1 MFQHYI
7 GCPEREYMS
16 DKIQIAHGGGG
27 ELSSR
32 LIEEEIVS
40 RFGDGALKGLPDA
53 ASLKLNSADILFST
67 DSFVVQPYGFPGG
80 DIGDLA
86 VHGTV
91 NDISVA
97 GGCPRALSLALILE
111 EGLPLETLRRIL
123 DSLKK
128 AADNCG
134 VEIVTGDTKVVSK
147 GQCDGIY
154 INTAGIGEKYPDFN
168 LDKSRIAAGDLIL
181 VSGPI
186 GDHGMAVLAA
196 RDELPVGPGLKSD
209 SAPVHKLV
217 KAAHAFGD
225 AVKFMRDP
233 TRGGLAAVL
242 NEIVADSKIGIA
254 LKETDIPISRETGSI
269 AEMLGIDLLNVAC
282 EGRMLLICD
291 AGAAEGILK
300 SWQRLPEG
308 TGAKIIGS
316 VNDKTPGK
324 VTMQTFTGG
333 SRIVSVPRGEL
344 LPRIC

>member
-1 MFQHYI
+1 
-7 GCPEREYMS
+7 MS
-16 DKIQIAHGGGG
+16 ENIQIAHGGGG
-27 ELSSR
+27 ELSGQ
-32 LIEEEIVS
+32 LIEKEIVS

-53 ASLKLNSADILFST
+53 ASLHLNSTDILFST
-67 DSFVVQPYGFPGG
+67 DSFVVQPFEFPGG
-80 DIGDLA
+80 NIGDLA

-97 GGCPRALSLALILE
+97 GGCPKALSLALILE
-111 EGLPLETLRRIL
+111 EGLPLEKLRRVL

-134 VEIVTGDTKVVSK
+134 VQVVTGDTKVVSK

-154 INTAGIGEKYPDFN
+154 INTAGIGEKYPNFN
-168 LDKSRIAAGDLIL
+168 LAKSRISVGDVII
-181 VSGPI
+181 VSGPV
-186 GDHGMAVLAA
+186 GDHGMAVMAA

-209 SAPVHKLV
+209 SAPVHNLV
-217 KAAHAFGD
+217 KAAHQHAED
-225 AVKFMRDP
+225 VKFMRDP

-242 NEIVADSKIGIA
+242 NEIVAGSAVGIN
-254 LKETDIPISRETGSI
+254 LKETDIPISRETGGI
-269 AEMLGIDLLNVAC
+269 AEMLGIDLMNVAC

-291 AGAAEGILK
+291 ANSAEDILK
-300 SWQRLPEG
+300 SWQNLTEG